1 MKKDTTV
8 FLTGANGFV
17 GSYIARMLVSRGLSV
32 TGLILPGTDTVLL
45 GEAASNVRFLEG
57 SLDDWDIL
65 ETGMQGA
72 DVVIHAAGS
81 VSMDPSRR
89 KMLQQVNQLGTRQ
102 MVNAALE
109 VGVPHFIHISS
120 ITAIGISMDPQ
131 EIDEDTPWQDSPLN
145 LLYARSKFAAE
156 REVWRASEEGLPMS
170 IINPGLVVG
179 AGKWK
184 ETSCKIILDAYRGIP
199 FLPPGSNAF
208 IDVRDLARI
217 VLKAIELGPSGDRL
231 IAAPV
236 NASWAEYYRTA
247 GHYFGKKPPQKFTP
261 HWFEPVAHYLEKISA
276 LLAGRDRG
284 LDRNVLRVARGHF
297 SYHSRRPERLEGIT
311 FHTLDETL
319 RDTAA
324 AFMDS
329 YPKGVD
335 FAILP
340 LGE

>member
-1 MKKDTTV
+1 
-8 FLTGANGFV
+8 
-17 GSYIARMLVSRGLSV
+17 
-32 TGLILPGTDTVLL
+32 
-45 GEAASNVRFLEG
+45 
-57 SLDDWDIL
+57 
-65 ETGMQGA
+65 
-72 DVVIHAAGS
+72 
-81 VSMDPSRR
+81 
-89 KMLQQVNQLGTRQ
+89 
-102 MVNAALE
+102 
-109 VGVPHFIHISS
+109 
-120 ITAIGISMDPQ
+120 MDPQ

-170 IINPGLVVG
+170 IINPGLVIG

-208 IDVRDLARI
+208 VDVRDLARI
-217 VLKAIELGPSGDRL
+217 VYKTIELGPSGDRV

-261 HWFEPVAHYLEKISA
+261 LWFEPIAHYAEKISA
-276 LLAGRDRG
+276 FLAGRDRG
-284 LDRNVLRVARGHF
+284 LDRSVLRVARGNF
-297 SYHSRRPERLEGIT
+297 SYHSRRPHRLEGIA
-311 FHTLDETL
+311 FHTLEETL

-329 YPKGVD
+329 YPRGLD

-340 LGE
+340 MDE